1 MAQLVNV
8 FKKIVLIIVLIS
20 LLISFCAVPSAYAKL
35 DLGDDEFYYAGTQKG
50 QYTVSEGIFE
60 WLLNSIGDI
69 ADWLLGIITMGFR
82 MVFVGWTALLEK
94 MLTWALESTSGLNA
108 EGDVIESNTDL
119 TAITDSTNNVTIEAI
134 VYNHVAALD
143 ANMFRYERTIDDLKY
158 TGTGHLLKC
167 ERDECN
173 KDDKSDVTVCCSQD
187 GTCSCDCKGK
197 CEGCRTY
204 IQAVTEFNEN
214 QSSDDA
220 EDPIII
226 QIKKTVAMWYYIVRT
241 LSIAAMLIVLIFT
254 GIKMAIAVTAD
265 QKASYKKMLVDW
277 LVGMII
283 LFAMHYILL
292 FVVYVNESLVH
303 VVEDTAQS
311 INNVQMKQLAEKDSG
326 NKDGVKYSDAEIE
339 QKVYEAVRTRA
350 YDAKLINGLSGMI
363 MYMTLVYFA
372 FRYTIVYL
380 KRLFTIIVLTIMAPA
395 VGVGYAMQKALSGK
409 QMALKTWLTEYV
421 LNIIIQTVH
430 ALIYAIFISQAL
442 VLSLESIAGVIVA
455 LILMNYTLKAD
466 KLFRKIFK
474 ISTGMV
480 ENTQNAADS
489 LKKNLSSA
497 YVGGKSAVRTL
508 TNSPYSNAIKGVGK
522 TAAAL
527 PVFAVAGGKAV
538 AKSVKNRAS
547 RNSSLDNDTSD
558 EEMSSEESS
567 QNIGSNTNASNNNSD
582 NDTAQDNSSSAG
594 TSVNLPNVKPEIRS
608 DDELLIAGNN
618 QLKENLETAKNKLR
632 NATTPEEHSKALDEY
647 QLARKEYDRFQKIS
661 KPSTLDI
668 AKAHGKKFISIEN
681 NFELSSDLSV
691 KQNLKNLYHGIY
703 GNKHRDPITGR
714 MVNDGTGYYNQYKLE
729 NLFGLTKDDKKA
741 LANQFKLAASPIAGL
756 ASLMLGMGTV
766 VANPKVGMGLLA
778 SGTALTR
785 KSLEKS
791 THVRTYKG
799 KCYRYA
805 GFGPVAKN
813 NISNI
818 AIDKAK
824 KEYNQLMIDN
834 LKENHP
840 RLYKG
845 LKLGTVTAATISLVG
860 GNIVPAAA
868 LGAGAMAIKFRSNTN
883 IGDSLYEFNKNFAKR
898 EKEEERTFRKETRN
912 ILKADLVSLLQ
923 TTYKKEQ
930 KEAEQSVEEFMIATY
945 KSLGYEYNPRNGI
958 LKKTEHKTKEQEI
971 REEFENKLEEKVK
984 NVSVEEEITY
994 KSQSNGQDLSE
1005 ADIKYIHKEIDNII
1019 QKMSSGGKIET
1030 DSEAFLDDAMKE
1042 LTNKLIVQNIIS
1054 DKQTAEVVFKR
1065 GKEGLK
1071 TELKNKAHISN
1082 VKIEIAE
1089 QALSGISEED
1099 QEQIKKIVKQDV
1111 EQNKITDYN
1120 QIDASSIV
1128 KKINKDKQPKN
1139 PNTKKQTKIS
1149 NNQRNSQSQDSQD
1162 TQGLSAEQQTVY
1174 TQKVAEYLS
1183 NLQAA
1188 KTAMNNKDYAK
1199 KQKIKREVEVK
1210 AKSRKKRKLKQ
1221 ILEMSLEPDFDLDN
1235 MINQVE
1241 NEKKSNKSNVTDDSA
1256 RVLTMLFAMKG
1267 LRELNEYDMTSK
1279 ELKNGSVKYLN
1290 AKKEESKA
1298 KVAYDNQKLEVIRY
1312 QLKNSRI
1319 YNDSNYRNR
1328 TDIYSRE
1335 EIEERERIEEIEE
1348 KTLKKL
1354 EAKLEKAKHKTKLTG
1369 PIVDNEAEIKK
1380 ILKK

>member
-1 MAQLVNV
+1 MAQLVNI

-326 NKDGVKYSDAEIE
+326 NEDGVKYSDAEIE

-380 KRLFTIIVLTIMAPA
+380 KRLFAIIVLTIMAPA

-538 AKSVKNRAS
+538 AKSVKNRTS
-547 RNSSLDNDTSD
+547 RNSSLDNDTLD
-558 EEMSSEESS
+558 EEMSSEENS
-567 QNIGSNTNASNNNSD
+567 QNTGSNTNTSNDSSD
-582 NDTAQDNSSSAG
+582 NGTTQNNSSSGG
-594 TSVNLPNVKPEIRS
+594 TSVNLPNVKPGIRS

-618 QLKENLETAKNKLR
+618 QLKKNLETAENKLI
-632 NATTPEEHSKALDEY
+632 NATTPEEQSKALDEY
-647 QLARKEYDRFQKIS
+647 QIARKEYDRFQKIS

-681 NFELSSDLSV
+681 NFELSSNLSV
-691 KQNLKNLYHGIY
+691 SQNLKNLYHGIY

-766 VANPKVGMGLLA
+766 VANPKIGMGLLA

-785 KSLEKS
+785 KSLGKS

-834 LKENHP
+834 LKEKHP

-868 LGAGAMAIKFRSNTN
+868 LGAGAMAIKFRSNTK

-912 ILKADLVSLLQ
+912 ILKADLLSLME
-923 TTYKKEQ
+923 TAYKKEQ
-930 KEAEQSVEEFMIATY
+930 KEAEQSTEEFMIATY

-971 REEFENKLEEKVK
+971 REEFENKLEEKIK

-994 KSQSNGQDLSE
+994 KSQSNGRDLSE

-1019 QKMSSGGKIET
+1019 QRMASGDKIET
-1030 DSEAFLDDAMKE
+1030 DSEAFYDEALKE

-1099 QEQIKKIVKQDV
+1099 QEQIKKIVKQNV
-1111 EQNKITDYN
+1111 EQNKITNYD

-1128 KKINKDKQPKN
+1128 KTLNKDKQHKN

-1162 TQGLSAEQQTVY
+1162 TQGLSAEQQTAY

-1188 KTAMNNKDYAK
+1188 KTAMNNKDYVK
-1199 KQKIKREVEVK
+1199 KQKVKREVEVK
-1210 AKSRKKRKLKQ
+1210 AKSRKRKLKQ

-1235 MINQVE
+1235 MIKQAE
-1241 NEKKSNKSNVTDDSA
+1241 YEKNLET
-1256 RVLTMLFAMKG
+1256 LFSSLKG
-1267 LRELNEYDMTSK
+1267 LIELNEYDMTSK
-1279 ELKNGSVKYLN
+1279 ELKKGSVKYLS
-1290 AKKEESKA
+1290 AKKDESKA
-1298 KVAYDNQKLEVIRY
+1298 KVDFDNKKLEVIRY
-1312 QLKNSRI
+1312 QLENSRI

-1335 EIEERERIEEIEE
+1335 EIEERERIEEIEK
-1348 KTLKKL
+1348 KTLKDL
-1354 EAKLEKAKHKTKLTG
+1354 EDKLEKAKYKAKLVG
-1369 PIVDNEAEIKK
+1369 PIVDTESEIKK

>member
-8 FKKIVLIIVLIS
+8 LKKIVLIIVLIS

-82 MVFVGWTALLEK
+82 MVFVGWTALFEK

-326 NKDGVKYSDAEIE
+326 NEDGVKYSDAEIE

-442 VLSLESIAGVIVA
+442 VLSLESIAGVIIA

-489 LKKNLSSA
+489 FKKNLSSA

-538 AKSVKNRAS
+538 ANSVKKRTS

-558 EEMSSEESS
+558 EEMSSEENS
-567 QNIGSNTNASNNNSD
+567 QNTGSNTNTSNDSSD
-582 NDTAQDNSSSAG
+582 NGTTQNNSSSGG
-594 TSVNLPNVKPEIRS
+594 TSVNLPNVKPGIRS

-618 QLKENLETAKNKLR
+618 QLKKNLETAENKLI
-632 NATTPEEHSKALDEY
+632 NATTPEEQSKALDEY
-647 QLARKEYDRFQKIS
+647 QIARKEYDRFQKIS

-681 NFELSSDLSV
+681 NFELSSNLSV
-691 KQNLKNLYHGIY
+691 SQNLKNLYHGIY

-766 VANPKVGMGLLA
+766 VANPKIGMGLLA

-785 KSLEKS
+785 KSLGKS

-834 LKENHP
+834 LKEKHP

-868 LGAGAMAIKFRSNTN
+868 LGAGAMAIKFRSNTK

-912 ILKADLVSLLQ
+912 ILKADLLSLME
-923 TTYKKEQ
+923 TAYKKEQ
-930 KEAEQSVEEFMIATY
+930 KEAEQSTEEFMIATY

-971 REEFENKLEEKVK
+971 REEFENKLEEKIK

-994 KSQSNGQDLSE
+994 KSQSNGRDLSE

-1019 QKMSSGGKIET
+1019 QRMASGDKIET
-1030 DSEAFLDDAMKE
+1030 DSEAFYDEALKE

-1054 DKQTAEVVFKR
+1054 DKQTAEIVFKSR
-1065 GKEGLK
+1065 KDGLK
-1071 TELKNKAHISN
+1071 NELKNKAYISN

-1089 QALSGISEED
+1089 QALLGISKED

-1111 EQNKITDYN
+1111 KQNKITDYN

-1128 KKINKDKQPKN
+1128 KKLNKDKQLKN
-1139 PNTKKQTKIS
+1139 SNNKKQTKTS
-1149 NNQRNSQSQDSQD
+1149 NNQRNSPSQDSQD
-1162 TQGLSAEQQTVY
+1162 TQVLSAEQQTAY

-1188 KTAMNNKDYAK
+1188 KTAMNNKDYVK
-1199 KQKIKREVEVK
+1199 KQKVKREVEVK
-1210 AKSRKKRKLKQ
+1210 AKSRKRKLKQ

-1235 MINQVE
+1235 MIKQAE
-1241 NEKKSNKSNVTDDSA
+1241 YEKNLET
-1256 RVLTMLFAMKG
+1256 LFSSLKG
-1267 LRELNEYDMTSK
+1267 LIELNEYDMTSK
-1279 ELKNGSVKYLN
+1279 ELKKGSVKYLS
-1290 AKKEESKA
+1290 AKKDESKA
-1298 KVAYDNQKLEVIRY
+1298 KVDFDNKKLEVIRY
-1312 QLKNSRI
+1312 QLENSRI

-1335 EIEERERIEEIEE
+1335 EIEERERIEEIEK
-1348 KTLKKL
+1348 KTLKDL
-1354 EAKLEKAKHKTKLTG
+1354 EDKLEKAKYKAKLVG
-1369 PIVDNEAEIKK
+1369 PIVDTESEIKK